1 MAAQLI
7 FTTAPDT
14 DVANDLTHQLVALGL
29 AACVKQLAPCQSTYR
44 WQGQI
49 ENTTEIPLI
58 IISDNS
64 RYAELEAWLKAAHP
78 YDLPEIIALPCTNG
92 LPEYLRWV
100 NESTRELR

>member
-1 MAAQLI
+1 MSVQLI
-7 FTTAPDT
+7 FTTAPDD
-14 DVANDLTHQLVALGL
+14 DVANNLAQQLVALGL

-49 ENTTEIPLI
+49 ENATEIPLI
-58 IISDNS
+58 IISDDS

-92 LPEYLRWV
+92 LPEYLSWV
-100 NESTRELR
+100 NESTRDLR